1 MTGRPHRVLL
11 LAATL
16 KNGGLERQL
25 SLLAPNLSDAWAP
38 AVWTTEGGP
47 FLEVLRSA
55 GVPVL
60 VEERCRRTDPG
71 PFVRLAHTILRY
83 RPDVVHAWHWMPAA
97 VAAPVCRAVGI
108 PFIDGTIR
116 LGSPNP
122 EFGRPRA
129 GTMRLASLVVANSRA
144 GLAAWGIGADKGRV
158 VYNAFDPARRVLLDA
173 GATAPEVADRETGR
187 PFTVVMTGRMEP
199 QKDFRGLIAAARLL
213 AEDDGP
219 EAWRFVLVGD
229 GPEAEALRRE
239 AADLSAA
246 GVVEFSSPGLEVLP
260 VVRSADAGVLLTDA
274 ALHAEGCSNSI
285 MEYMACGLPV
295 VAGDGGGNRELVE
308 DGVSGFLVPCGDPPA
323 VAGAL
328 GALRTGGDLRSA
340 MGEAGRARLFRDFSL
355 EAMVQAY
362 EGIYQECL
370 GMCR

>member
-1 MTGRPHRVLL
+1 VTRRPHKVLL

-25 SLLAPNLSDAWAP
+25 SLLATNLSAAWAP

-47 FLEVLRSA
+47 FLEVLSSA
-55 GVPVL
+55 GVPVVL
-60 VEERCRRTDPG
+60 EERRGRTDPG
-71 PFVRLAHTILRY
+71 PFARLARGILRH

-97 VAAPVCRAVGI
+97 VAAPVCRAAGI

-129 GTMRLASLVVANSRA
+129 GTMRLASLVVANSHA
-144 GLAAWGIGADKGRV
+144 GLDAWGVGADRGRV
-158 VYNAFDPARRVLLDA
+158 VCNAFDPARRTLLDA
-173 GATAPEVADRETGR
+173 LPTAPDVAAAETGR

-213 AEDDGP
+213 VEEDGP
-219 EAWRFVLVGD
+219 GAWRFVLVGD
-229 GPEAEALRRE
+229 GPEAEVLRRE

-295 VAGDGGGNRELVE
+295 VAVDDGGNRELVE
-308 DGVSGFLVPCGDPPA
+308 DGVSGLLVPGGDPLA

-328 GALRTGGDLRSA
+328 AALRTGGDVRSR
-340 MGEAGRARLFRDFSL
+340 MGEAGRSRLFRDFSL
-355 EAMVQAY
+355 EAMVRAY
-362 EGIYQECL
+362 EDIYQECL
-370 GMCR
+370 AMCR